1 MARREANRIVHYIRK
16 LVPEPD
22 LIGHGDGSLLERFVR
37 LRDALAFAEILR
49 RHGPMVWGV
58 CRRLL
63 DCPHAAEDAFQA
75 TFLVLLKKSGHIAR
89 RDKLANW
96 LYGVACRTAARARVD
111 AARRRRHERSTPGRP
126 MVKPADEVMWRD
138 LRPVLDEEVQRLPE
152 RYRTPFVLC
161 YLEGLTNRQAADQL
175 GCPEGTVVSRLA
187 WARQRLRARLSRRG
201 VALSVSLL
209 AVPFSETESVA
220 AVPMA
225 LADAAA
231 RIATLSLSG
240 QAGVVAITPSA
251 VILMEGV
258 LHSMLF
264 ARIKFYA
271 IAFLMLAVLGSAAG
285 VFSYRS
291 LAAERQAGNAE
302 QAAAPADAPAANDL
316 PAADPVRMQLTRMQ
330 LEAAQ
335 KELVQ
340 VQSDLRKA
348 QVELTLARSKEKE
361 QLAEALS
368 AVEQNLTTQALQQNV
383 KRLEKQIER
392 ATAAYIKGPDE
403 PAVLSLRGSLAVARQ
418 ELEER
423 IKVHR
428 EGARKAV
435 KRQSEK
441 HVERVEYLKELEKV
455 LVAAVIRLGEE
466 AGSQA
471 QPVEQRLGALER
483 EVRQLRRTIDGLK
496 DKK

>member
-16 LVPEPD
+16 LVPEAD
-22 LIGHGDGSLLERFVR
+22 LIGHGDGSLLDRFVR

-75 TFLVLLKKSGHIAR
+75 TFLVLIKKSGDIAR

-96 LYGVACRTAARARVD
+96 QYGVACRTAARARVE

-126 MVKPADEVMWRD
+126 MAKPVEEVMWRD

-161 YLEGLTNRQAADQL
+161 YLEGLTNKQAADQL

-187 WARQRLRARLSRRG
+187 WARHRLRTRLSRRG

-209 AVPFSETESVA
+209 AMLFSETESMA

-225 LADAAA
+225 LADATM
-231 RIATLSLSG
+231 RVATLYSSG

-264 ARIKFYA
+264 ARIKLYA
-271 IAFLMLAVLGSAAG
+271 IAFLVLAFLGSMAG
-285 VFSYRS
+285 IFSYRT
-291 LAAERQAGNAE
+291 LAAERQAPNAD
-302 QAAAPADAPAANDL
+302 QAAAPAAAPATNDL

-348 QVELTLARSKEKE
+348 QVEMTLARNKERNNSK
-361 QLAEALS
+361 
-368 AVEQNLTTQALQQNV
+368 
-383 KRLEKQIER
+383 RR
-392 ATAAYIKGPDE
+392 F
-403 PAVLSLRGSLAVARQ
+403 
-418 ELEER
+418 
-423 IKVHR
+423 
-428 EGARKAV
+428 
-435 KRQSEK
+435 
-441 HVERVEYLKELEKV
+441 
-455 LVAAVIRLGEE
+455 
-466 AGSQA
+466 
-471 QPVEQRLGALER
+471 QP
-483 EVRQLRRTIDGLK
+483 
-496 DKK
+496 